1 MWVASK
7 RVNDCDWQAETN
19 ERDGSKG
26 KKKVASKNACLLQQ
40 HYTAFHSVPH
50 HDIEHRIQNARN
62 NIINMK
68 IISFV
73 LFSCI
78 GNQAID
84 ISIHEYALRDPL
96 LFGDYRNMINENEPR
111 FYEDLLDYEAIY
123 FLFQEVLM
131 ISAFYSSLLVFLF
144 LPFQQFFHTDISTFT
159 LNLSLSLSFCVSER
173 CDHFLYR
180 TLILILRYTRTSY
193 VWNISLHSLHLRP
206 FKSQN

>member
-1 MWVASK
+1 MSGKQASE
-7 RVNDCDWQAETN
+7 RVRLASRIERK
-19 ERDGSKG
+19 RDGSNG
-26 KKKVASKNACLLQQ
+26 RERERKKSGIQKRVPFTAGIT
-40 HYTAFHSVPH
+40 TAFHSVPH

-131 ISAFYSSLLVFLF
+131 ISPFHSPLLAFLF

-159 LNLSLSLSFCVSER
+159 PSLSL
-173 CDHFLYR
+173 
-180 TLILILRYTRTSY
+180 
-193 VWNISLHSLHLRP
+193 
-206 FKSQN
+206 

>member
-1 MWVASK
+1 
-7 RVNDCDWQAETN
+7 
-19 ERDGSKG
+19 
-26 KKKVASKNACLLQQ
+26 
-40 HYTAFHSVPH
+40 
-50 HDIEHRIQNARN
+50 
-62 NIINMK
+62 MK

-131 ISAFYSSLLVFLF
+131 TMLFIFIQSDMFVAFCSCHFQLF
-144 LPFQQFFHTDISTFT
+144 TPKTVTKYHSWKLALAKVVRKPFSI
-159 LNLSLSLSFCVSER
+159 L
-173 CDHFLYR
+173 HFR
-180 TLILILRYTRTSY
+180 SC
-193 VWNISLHSLHLRP
+193 
-206 FKSQN
+206 KSIINVYAL